1 MTDLFLFI
9 TKLNIANYVN
19 DRTLN
24 KFEVNLIEAQTK
36 IEAEPLKVYEWFR
49 NSTKSYVMLT
59 ADNILK
65 SC

>member
-9 TKLNIANYVN
+9 TKSNIANYVN

-24 KFEVNLIEAQTK
+24 KCEVNLIEAQTK

>member
-9 TKLNIANYVN
+9 TKSNIANYVN

-24 KFEVNLIEAQTK
+24 KCEANLIEARTK